1 MAMKK
6 KIGKLPPPFCSGFW
20 KIIVKKDFG
29 VGVL

>member
-6 KIGKLPPPFCSGFW
+6 KIGKLPPFCSGFW